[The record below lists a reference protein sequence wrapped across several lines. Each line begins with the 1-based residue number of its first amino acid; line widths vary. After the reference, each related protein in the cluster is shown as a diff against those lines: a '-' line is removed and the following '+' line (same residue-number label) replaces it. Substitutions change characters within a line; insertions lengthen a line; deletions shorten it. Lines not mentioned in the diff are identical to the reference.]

1 MEPKA
6 FHGKLTAILHSQNID
21 QMKLPGSNWESS
33 VVSPELV
40 LKKIKPGMSIF
51 LTTGVAEPRTMV
63 RHIMASEA
71 KNLED
76 LELVQLVSFGEL
88 ISLESL
94 KSKNFR
100 LKTFFSGWAAD
111 KAIEEGL
118 VDLVPSRFQK
128 IPELI
133 SAGQIPL
140 DMAIIQITAPNDTG
154 YCSLGVA
161 VDVAWE
167 AMERAAIKVG
177 EINLKTPRTFGDTFV
192 PVSEFDYLV
201 LSEDPPIYFDRW
213 PVDEVMEKVACNAAA
228 LIEDGSC
235 LAFSIGPLFE
245 ALAKGLKNKRH
256 LGIHSPFFTDPLMDL
271 IQSGAVTNRRKESY
285 RGKSLTSY
293 AFGTPE
299 LFAWLHNNP
308 LVEFQRIDKVFN
320 PQIIGRNPRFV
331 TIIAARKIDLYG
343 RVGLYAGKGNI
354 ATGPSEVLDFFNG
367 AELSEKGRSIF
378 ALTSRGPKGEP
389 NILPSIADWPNQFG
403 MTESVS
409 TVVTEHGVAY
419 LEGRTVR
426 ERAQALIEV
435 AHPDD
440 RAKLVDEA
448 KKRKMVY
455 SDQIFLAE
463 SARLYPMEISAT
475 LIFKGDVRVRFRAI
489 KPSDEEGMRHLFYRF
504 SDESSYYRY
513 FHSVRSMPHAK
524 MQEYVNVDWSRD
536 LSIVGLVGEE
546 GKGRIIA
553 EGRYLS
559 ILGSLLA
566 ELVFVVDENYQSFGI
581 ATTLY
586 GMLTRLAKDRG
597 LKGFTADVLFDNL
610 AMMKVF
616 HKGELP
622 VRAHLESGVYHL
634 TIPFE
639 SKL

>member
-1 MEPKA
+1 
-6 FHGKLTAILHSQNID
+6 
-21 QMKLPGSNWESS
+21 
-33 VVSPELV
+33 
-40 LKKIKPGMSIF
+40 MSIF

-63 RHIMASEA
+63 RQIMGSKA

-76 LELVQLVSFGEL
+76 LELVQLVSFGEA
-88 ISLESL
+88 ISLEAL

-133 SAGQIPL
+133 SAGQIPI
-140 DMAIIQITAPNDTG
+140 DMAIIQITPPNDAG

-167 AMERAAIKVG
+167 AMEKAAIKVG
-177 EINLKTPRTFGDTFV
+177 EINHKIPRTFGDTFV

-213 PVDEVMEKVACNAAA
+213 PVDEVLDKVARNVAA

-245 ALAKGLKNKRH
+245 ALGKHLKSKRN
-256 LGIHSPFFTDPLMDL
+256 LGIHSPYFTDPLMDL

-299 LFAWLHNNP
+299 LFTWLHNNP
-308 LVEFQRIDKVFN
+308 LVEFQRINKVFN
-320 PQIIGRNPRFV
+320 PQIIGRNTNFI

-343 RVGLYAGKGNI
+343 RIGLYVGKGNV

-378 ALTSRGPKGEP
+378 ALTSRDPKCEP
-389 NILPSIADWPNQFG
+389 NILPSIVDWPNQFSI
-403 MTESVS
+403 TESVS

-440 RAKLVDEA
+440 RAKLVEQA

-455 SDQIFLAE
+455 PDQIFLAE
-463 SARLYPMEISAT
+463 SARLYPIEISAT
-475 LIFKGDVRVRFRAI
+475 LTLKGDLRVRFRAI

-513 FHSVRSMPHAK
+513 FHSVRTMPHAK

-536 LSIVGLVGEE
+536 LSIVGLIGEE

-559 ILGSLLA
+559 IPGSLLA
-566 ELVFVVDENYQSFGI
+566 ELVFVVDENFQSTGI
-581 ATTLY
+581 ATYLY
-586 GMLTRLAKDRG
+586 GMLIRLAKEKG

-622 VRAHLESGVYHL
+622 VRVNLESGVYHL
-634 TIPFE
+634 TMPFE
-639 SKL
+639 SK

>member
-1 MEPKA
+1 M
-6 FHGKLTAILHSQNID
+6 N
-21 QMKLPGSNWESS
+21 LPGSNWDSL
-33 VVSPELV
+33 VVSPDVV

-63 RHIMASEA
+63 RQIMGSIG

-76 LELVQLVSFGEL
+76 LELVQLVSFGDA
-88 ISLESL
+88 ISLEAL
-94 KSKNFR
+94 RSKNFR

-111 KAIEEGL
+111 KAIEEGR

-140 DMAIIQITAPNDTG
+140 DMAIIQITPPNDAG

-167 AMERAAIKVG
+167 AMEKAAIKVG
-177 EINLKTPRTFGDTFV
+177 EINLKIPRTFGDTFI

-201 LSEDPPIYFDRW
+201 LSEDLPIYFDRW
-213 PVDEVMEKVACNAAA
+213 PVDAVLDKVAFNVAA

-235 LAFSIGPLFE
+235 LAFSIGPLYE
-245 ALAKGLKNKRH
+245 ALSKHLKSKRH

-299 LFAWLHNNP
+299 LFTWLHNNP

-320 PQIIGRNPRFV
+320 PQIIGRNPKFI

-343 RVGLYAGKGNI
+343 RVGLYVGKGNI
-354 ATGPSEVLDFFNG
+354 ATGPSEVSDFFNG
-367 AELSEKGRSIF
+367 AGLSEKGRSIF
-378 ALTSRGPKGEP
+378 ALTSRDPKGEP
-389 NILPSIADWPNQFG
+389 NILPSIADWPNQFS
-403 MTESVS
+403 MVESVS

-426 ERAQALIEV
+426 ERAQALIEI

-440 RAKLVDEA
+440 RSMLVEEA
-448 KKRKMVY
+448 KKRKIIY
-455 SDQIFLAE
+455 PDQVFLAE

-475 LIFKGDVRVRFRAI
+475 LTCKGEVRVRFRAI

-553 EGRYLS
+553 EGRYLG
-559 ILGSLLA
+559 IPGSLFA
-566 ELVFVVDENYQSFGI
+566 ELVFVVDESFQSFGI
-581 ATTLY
+581 ATYLY
-586 GMLTRLAKDRG
+586 GMLIRLAKERG
-597 LKGFTADVLFDNL
+597 LKGFAADVLFDNQ

-622 VRAHLESGVYHL
+622 VRAQIESGVYHL

-639 SKL
+639 SK

>member
-1 MEPKA
+1 
-6 FHGKLTAILHSQNID
+6 
-21 QMKLPGSNWESS
+21 MKLSGSNWESS
-33 VVSPELV
+33 VVSPEVV
-40 LKKIKPGMSIF
+40 LKKIRPGMSIF
-51 LTTGVAEPRTMV
+51 LSTGVAEPRTMV
-63 RHIMASEA
+63 RQIMGSKA

-76 LELVQLVSFGEL
+76 LELVQLVSFGEA
-88 ISLESL
+88 ISLEAL

-111 KAIEEGL
+111 KAIQEGL

-140 DMAIIQITAPNDTG
+140 DMAIIQITPPNDAG

-167 AMERAAIKVG
+167 AMEKAAIKVG
-177 EINLKTPRTFGDTFV
+177 EINQKIPRTFGDTFV
-192 PVSEFDYLV
+192 PVSEFDYLI
-201 LSEDPPIYFDRW
+201 LSEDLPIYFDRW
-213 PVDEVMEKVACNAAA
+213 PVDEVLDKVARNVAA

-245 ALAKGLKNKRH
+245 ALGKHLKSKRN
-256 LGIHSPFFTDPLMDL
+256 LGIHSPYFTDPLMDL

-299 LFAWLHNNP
+299 LFTWLHNNP

-320 PQIIGRNPRFV
+320 PQIIGRNTNFI

-343 RVGLYAGKGNI
+343 RVGLYVGKGNV

-367 AELSEKGRSIF
+367 AELSENGRSIF
-378 ALTSRGPKGEP
+378 ALTSRDLKGEP
-389 NILPSIADWPNQFG
+389 NILPSIADWPNQFS
-403 MTESVS
+403 MTESVR

-448 KKRKMVY
+448 KKRKIVY
-455 SDQIFLAE
+455 PDQIFLAE
-463 SARLYPMEISAT
+463 SARLYPMEISDT
-475 LIFKGDVRVRFRAI
+475 LTFKGDVRIRFRAI

-513 FHSVRSMPHAK
+513 FHSVRTMPHAK

-546 GKGRIIA
+546 GEGRIIA

-559 ILGSLLA
+559 IPGSLLA
-566 ELVFVVDENYQSFGI
+566 ELVFVVDENFQSFGI
-581 ATTLY
+581 ATYLY
-586 GMLTRLAKDRG
+586 GMLIRLAKERG
-597 LKGFTADVLFDNL
+597 LKGFMADVLFDNL

-622 VRAHLESGVYHL
+622 VRVNLESGVYHL
-634 TIPFE
+634 TMPFE
-639 SKL
+639 SK

>member
-1 MEPKA
+1 
-6 FHGKLTAILHSQNID
+6 
-21 QMKLPGSNWESS
+21 
-33 VVSPELV
+33 
-40 LKKIKPGMSIF
+40 MSIF

-63 RHIMASEA
+63 RQIMGSKA

-76 LELVQLVSFGEL
+76 LELVQLVSFGEA
-88 ISLESL
+88 ISLEAL

-111 KAIEEGL
+111 KAIEEGW

-140 DMAIIQITAPNDTG
+140 DMAIIQITPPNDAG

-167 AMERAAIKVG
+167 AMEKAAIKVG
-177 EINLKTPRTFGDTFV
+177 EINLKVPRTFGDTFV
-192 PVSEFDYLV
+192 PVTEFDYLV
-201 LSEDPPIYFDRW
+201 LSEDLPIYFDRW
-213 PVDEVMEKVACNAAA
+213 PVDAVLDKVAFNVAA

-235 LAFSIGPLFE
+235 LAFSIGPLYE
-245 ALAKGLKNKRH
+245 ALSKHLKSKRH

-293 AFGTPE
+293 AFGTPD
-299 LFAWLHNNP
+299 LFTWLHNNP

-320 PQIIGRNPRFV
+320 PQIIGRNPKFI

-343 RVGLYAGKGNI
+343 RVGLYVGKGNI
-354 ATGPSEVLDFFNG
+354 ATGPSEVSDFFNG
-367 AELSEKGRSIF
+367 AGLSERGRSIF
-378 ALTSRGPKGEP
+378 ALTSRDPKGEP
-389 NILPSIADWPNQFG
+389 NILPSIADWPNQFS
-403 MTESVS
+403 MVESVS

-426 ERAQALIEV
+426 ERAQALIEI

-440 RAKLVDEA
+440 RSMLVEKA
-448 KKRKMVY
+448 KKRKIIY
-455 SDQIFLAE
+455 PDQVFLAE

-475 LIFKGDVRVRFRAI
+475 LTCKGEVRVRFRAI

-553 EGRYLS
+553 EGRYLG
-559 ILGSLLA
+559 IPGSLFA
-566 ELVFVVDENYQSFGI
+566 ELVFVVDESFQSFGI
-581 ATTLY
+581 ATYLY
-586 GMLTRLAKDRG
+586 GMLIRLAKERG
-597 LKGFTADVLFDNL
+597 LKGFAADVLFDNQ

-622 VRAHLESGVYHL
+622 VRAQIESGVYHL

-639 SKL
+639 SK

>member
-1 MEPKA
+1 
-6 FHGKLTAILHSQNID
+6 
-21 QMKLPGSNWESS
+21 MKLPGSNWESS
-33 VVSPELV
+33 VVSPEAV
-40 LKKIKPGMSIF
+40 LKKIRPGMSIF
-51 LTTGVAEPRTMV
+51 LTTGVAEPRTLV
-63 RHIMASEA
+63 RHIMGSAA
-71 KNLED
+71 NNLED
-76 LELVQLVSFGEL
+76 LELVQLVSFGDA
-88 ISLESL
+88 ISLEAL

-100 LKTFFSGWAAD
+100 LKTFFSGWVAD
-111 KAIEEGL
+111 KAIEEGR

-140 DMAIIQITAPNDTG
+140 DMAIIQMTPPNDTG
-154 YCSLGVA
+154 YCSLGTA

-177 EINLKTPRTFGDTFV
+177 EINRHVPRTFGDTFV
-192 PVSEFDYLV
+192 PVSEFDHLV
-201 LSEDPPIYFDRW
+201 LAEDLPIYFERW
-213 PVDEVMEKVACNAAA
+213 PVDDTLDQVARHVAA

-235 LAFSIGPLFE
+235 LAFSIGPLYE
-245 ALAKGLKNKRH
+245 ALARHLKDKRH

-299 LFAWLHNNP
+299 LYTWLHNNP

-320 PQIIGRNPRFV
+320 PQVIGRNPKFI

-343 RVGLYAGKGNI
+343 RVGLYAGKG
-354 ATGPSEVLDFFNG
+354 AVAAGPAEVLDFFHG
-367 AELSEKGRSIF
+367 ADLSEQGRSIF
-378 ALTSRGPKGEP
+378 ALTSRDPRGEP
-389 NILPSIADWPNQFG
+389 NILPSIADWPNQFSG
-403 MTESVS
+403 VESVS

-419 LEGRTVR
+419 LGGRTVR

-440 RAKLVDEA
+440 RAMLVEA
-448 KKRKMVY
+448 AKQKKIVY
-455 SDQIFLAE
+455 PDQVFRAE
-463 SARLYPMEISAT
+463 SARLYPLEIRAT
-475 LIFKGDVRVRFRAI
+475 LICKRGERVRFRAI
-489 KPSDEEGMRHLFYRF
+489 KPSDEEGLRHLFYRF

-524 MQEYVNVDWSRD
+524 MQEYVNVDWRRD

-553 EGRYLS
+553 EGRYLG
-559 ILGSLLA
+559 IPGSLSA
-566 ELVFVVDENYQSFGI
+566 ELVFVVDEGFQSLGI
-581 ATTLY
+581 ATYLY
-586 GMLTRLAKDRG
+586 GMLVRLARERG

-622 VRAHLESGVYHL
+622 VRAHLEGGVYHL
-634 TIPFE
+634 TMPFE
-639 SKL
+639 PK

>member
-1 MEPKA
+1 MEPKT
-6 FHGKLTAILHSQNID
+6 FHRKLAAILHSENIG

-33 VVSPELV
+33 VVSPEVV

-71 KNLED
+71 QNLED

-140 DMAIIQITAPNDTG
+140 DMAIIQITAPNDAG
-154 YCSLGVA
+154 YCSLGAA

-245 ALAKGLKNKRH
+245 ALARGLKNKRH

-448 KKRKMVY
+448 KKRKVVY
-455 SDQIFLAE
+455 PDQIFLAE

-553 EGRYLS
+553 EGRYLG
-559 ILGSLLA
+559 IPGSLLA

-586 GMLTRLAKDRG
+586 GMLTRLAKERG

-634 TIPFE
+634 AIPFE
-639 SKL
+639 SK

>member
-1 MEPKA
+1 
-6 FHGKLTAILHSQNID
+6 
-21 QMKLPGSNWESS
+21 MKLSGSNWESS
-33 VVSPELV
+33 VVSPEVV
-40 LKKIKPGMSIF
+40 LKKIRPGMSIF

-63 RHIMASEA
+63 RQIMGSKA

-76 LELVQLVSFGEL
+76 LELVQLVSFGEA
-88 ISLESL
+88 ISLEAL

-140 DMAIIQITAPNDTG
+140 DMAIIQITPPNDAG

-167 AMERAAIKVG
+167 AMEKAAIKVG
-177 EINLKTPRTFGDTFV
+177 EINQKIPRTFGDTFV
-192 PVSEFDYLV
+192 PVSEFDYLI
-201 LSEDPPIYFDRW
+201 LSEDLPIYFDRW
-213 PVDEVMEKVACNAAA
+213 PVDEVLDRVARNVAA

-245 ALAKGLKNKRH
+245 ALGRHLKSKRN
-256 LGIHSPFFTDPLMDL
+256 LGIHSPYFTDPLMDL

-299 LFAWLHNNP
+299 LFTWLHNNP

-320 PQIIGRNPRFV
+320 PQIIGRNTNFI
-331 TIIAARKIDLYG
+331 TIIAARKIDLFG
-343 RVGLYAGKGNI
+343 RVGLYVGKGNV

-367 AELSEKGRSIF
+367 AELSENGRSIF
-378 ALTSRGPKGEP
+378 ALTSRDLKGEP
-389 NILPSIADWPNQFG
+389 NILPSIADWPNQFS

-448 KKRKMVY
+448 KKRKIVY
-455 SDQIFLAE
+455 PDQIFLAE
-463 SARLYPMEISAT
+463 SARLYPMEISDT
-475 LIFKGDVRVRFRAI
+475 LTFKGDVRIRFRAI

-513 FHSVRSMPHAK
+513 FHSVRTMPHAK

-546 GKGRIIA
+546 GEGRIIA

-559 ILGSLLA
+559 IPGSLLA
-566 ELVFVVDENYQSFGI
+566 ELVFVVDENFQSFGI
-581 ATTLY
+581 ATYLY
-586 GMLTRLAKDRG
+586 GMLIRLAKERG
-597 LKGFTADVLFDNL
+597 LKGFMADVLFDNL

-622 VRAHLESGVYHL
+622 VRVNLESGVYHL
-634 TIPFE
+634 TMPFE
-639 SKL
+639 SK

>member
-1 MEPKA
+1 MEPKT
-6 FHGKLTAILHSQNID
+6 FHRKLAAILHSENID

-33 VVSPELV
+33 VVSPEVV

-71 KNLED
+71 QNLED

-213 PVDEVMEKVACNAAA
+213 PVDEVMEKVARNVAA

-245 ALAKGLKNKRH
+245 ALARGLKNKRH

-448 KKRKMVY
+448 KKRKVVY
-455 SDQIFLAE
+455 PDQIFLAE
-463 SARLYPMEISAT
+463 SARLYPMEVSAT
-475 LIFKGDVRVRFRAI
+475 LIFKGDIRVRFRAI

-524 MQEYVNVDWSRD
+524 MQEYVNVDWRRD
-536 LSIVGLVGEE
+536 LSIVGLVGDE

-553 EGRYLS
+553 EGRYLG
-559 ILGSLLA
+559 IPGSLLA

-586 GMLTRLAKDRG
+586 GMLTRLAKERG

-639 SKL
+639 SK

>member
-1 MEPKA
+1 
-6 FHGKLTAILHSQNID
+6 
-21 QMKLPGSNWESS
+21 
-33 VVSPELV
+33 VVSPDVV

-63 RHIMASEA
+63 RQIMGSSG

-76 LELVQLVSFGEL
+76 LELVQLVSFGDA
-88 ISLESL
+88 ISLEAL

-111 KAIEEGL
+111 KAIEEGW

-140 DMAIIQITAPNDTG
+140 DMAIIQITPPNDAG

-167 AMERAAIKVG
+167 AMEKAAIKVG
-177 EINLKTPRTFGDTFV
+177 EINLKVPRTFGDTFV
-192 PVSEFDYLV
+192 PVTEFDYLV
-201 LSEDPPIYFDRW
+201 LSEDLPIYFDRW
-213 PVDEVMEKVACNAAA
+213 PVDAVLDKVAFNVAA

-235 LAFSIGPLFE
+235 LAFSIGPLYE
-245 ALAKGLKNKRH
+245 ALSKHLKSRRH

-299 LFAWLHNNP
+299 LFTWLHNNP

-320 PQIIGRNPRFV
+320 PQIIGRNPKFI

-343 RVGLYAGKGNI
+343 RVGLYVGKGNV

-367 AELSEKGRSIF
+367 AGLSEKGRSIF
-378 ALTSRGPKGEP
+378 ALTSRDPKGQP
-389 NILPSIADWPNQFG
+389 NILPSIVDWPNQFS
-403 MTESVS
+403 MVESVS

-440 RAKLVDEA
+440 RAMLVEEA
-448 KKRKMVY
+448 KKRKIVY
-455 SDQIFLAE
+455 PDQVFLAE
-463 SARLYPMEISAT
+463 SARLYPMQISAT
-475 LIFKGDVRVRFRAI
+475 QNFKGDVRVRFRAI

-553 EGRYLS
+553 EGRYLG
-559 ILGSLLA
+559 IPGGLFA
-566 ELVFVVDENYQSFGI
+566 ELVFVVDENFQSIGI
-581 ATTLY
+581 ATYLY
-586 GMLTRLAKDRG
+586 GMLIRLAKERG
-597 LKGFTADVLFDNL
+597 LKGFTADVLFDNQ

-622 VRAHLESGVYHL
+622 VRAQIESGVYHL

-639 SKL
+639 SK

>member
-1 MEPKA
+1 
-6 FHGKLTAILHSQNID
+6 
-21 QMKLPGSNWESS
+21 MKLSGSNWESS
-33 VVSPELV
+33 VVSPEVV
-40 LKKIKPGMSIF
+40 LNKIRPGMSIF

-63 RHIMASEA
+63 RQIMGSKA

-76 LELVQLVSFGEL
+76 LELVQLVSFGEA
-88 ISLESL
+88 ICLEAL

-140 DMAIIQITAPNDTG
+140 DMAIIQITPPNDAG

-167 AMERAAIKVG
+167 AMEKAAIKVG
-177 EINLKTPRTFGDTFV
+177 EINLKIPRTFGDTFV

-201 LSEDPPIYFDRW
+201 LSEDLPIYFDRW
-213 PVDEVMEKVACNAAA
+213 PVDEVLDKVARNVAA

-245 ALAKGLKNKRH
+245 ALGRHLKSKRN
-256 LGIHSPFFTDPLMDL
+256 LGIHSPYFTDPLMDL

-299 LFAWLHNNP
+299 LFTWLHNNP

-320 PQIIGRNPRFV
+320 PQIIGRNTNFI

-343 RVGLYAGKGNI
+343 RVGLYVGKGNV

-367 AELSEKGRSIF
+367 AELSENGRSIF
-378 ALTSRGPKGEP
+378 ALTSRSLKGEP
-389 NILPSIADWPNQFG
+389 NILPSIGGWPNQFS

-440 RAKLVDEA
+440 RAKLIDEA

-455 SDQIFLAE
+455 PDQIFLAE
-463 SARLYPMEISAT
+463 SARLYPVEISAT
-475 LIFKGDVRVRFRAI
+475 QTFMGDTMIRFRAI

-504 SDESSYYRY
+504 SDEANYYRY

-536 LSIVGLVGEE
+536 LSIVGLVGQE
-546 GKGRIIA
+546 GEGRIIA

-559 ILGSLLA
+559 IPGSLLA
-566 ELVFVVDENYQSFGI
+566 ELVFVVDENFQSFGM
-581 ATTLY
+581 ATYLY
-586 GMLTRLAKDRG
+586 GMLIRLAKERG
-597 LKGFTADVLFDNL
+597 LKGFMADVLFDNL

-616 HKGELP
+616 HKGELS
-622 VRAHLESGVYHL
+622 VRAQLESGVYHL

-639 SKL
+639 S

>member
-1 MEPKA
+1 MEPKT
-6 FHGKLTAILHSQNID
+6 FHRKLAAILHSENID

-33 VVSPELV
+33 VVSPEVV

-71 KNLED
+71 PNLED

-140 DMAIIQITAPNDTG
+140 DMAIIQITAPNDAG
-154 YCSLGVA
+154 YCSLGAA

-245 ALAKGLKNKRH
+245 ALARGLKNKRH

-448 KKRKMVY
+448 KKRKVVY
-455 SDQIFLAE
+455 PDQIFLAE

-553 EGRYLS
+553 EGRYLG
-559 ILGSLLA
+559 IPGSLLA

-586 GMLTRLAKDRG
+586 GMLTRLAKERG

-634 TIPFE
+634 AIPFE
-639 SKL
+639 SK

>member
-1 MEPKA
+1 
-6 FHGKLTAILHSQNID
+6 
-21 QMKLPGSNWESS
+21 
-33 VVSPELV
+33 
-40 LKKIKPGMSIF
+40 
-51 LTTGVAEPRTMV
+51 
-63 RHIMASEA
+63 
-71 KNLED
+71 
-76 LELVQLVSFGEL
+76 
-88 ISLESL
+88 
-94 KSKNFR
+94 
-100 LKTFFSGWAAD
+100 
-111 KAIEEGL
+111 
-118 VDLVPSRFQK
+118 
-128 IPELI
+128 
-133 SAGQIPL
+133 
-140 DMAIIQITAPNDTG
+140 
-154 YCSLGVA
+154 
-161 VDVAWE
+161 
-167 AMERAAIKVG
+167 
-177 EINLKTPRTFGDTFV
+177 
-192 PVSEFDYLV
+192 
-201 LSEDPPIYFDRW
+201 
-213 PVDEVMEKVACNAAA
+213 
-228 LIEDGSC
+228 
-235 LAFSIGPLFE
+235 
-245 ALAKGLKNKRH
+245 
-256 LGIHSPFFTDPLMDL
+256 
-271 IQSGAVTNRRKESY
+271 
-285 RGKSLTSY
+285 
-293 AFGTPE
+293 

-448 KKRKMVY
+448 KKRKVVY
-455 SDQIFLAE
+455 PDQIFLAE

-553 EGRYLS
+553 EGRYLG
-559 ILGSLLA
+559 IPGSLLA

-586 GMLTRLAKDRG
+586 GMLTRLAKERG

-634 TIPFE
+634 AIPFE
-639 SKL
+639 SK

>member
-1 MEPKA
+1 M
-6 FHGKLTAILHSQNID
+6 
-21 QMKLPGSNWESS
+21 
-33 VVSPELV
+33 VSPDVV

-63 RHIMASEA
+63 RQIMGSSG

-76 LELVQLVSFGEL
+76 LELVQLVSFGDA
-88 ISLESL
+88 ISLEAL

-111 KAIEEGL
+111 KAIEEGR

-128 IPELI
+128 IPDLI

-140 DMAIIQITAPNDTG
+140 DMAIIQITPPNDAG

-167 AMERAAIKVG
+167 AMEKAAIKVG
-177 EINLKTPRTFGDTFV
+177 EINLKIPRTFGDTFV

-201 LSEDPPIYFDRW
+201 LSEDLPIYFDRW
-213 PVDEVMEKVACNAAA
+213 PVDAVLDKVAFNVAA

-235 LAFSIGPLFE
+235 LAFSIGPLYE
-245 ALAKGLKNKRH
+245 ALSKPLKSKRH

-299 LFAWLHNNP
+299 LFTWLHNNP

-320 PQIIGRNPRFV
+320 PQIIGRNPKFI

-343 RVGLYAGKGNI
+343 RVGLYVGKGNI
-354 ATGPSEVLDFFNG
+354 ATGPSEVSDFFNG
-367 AELSEKGRSIF
+367 AGLSEKGRSIF
-378 ALTSRGPKGEP
+378 ALTSRDPKGEP
-389 NILPSIADWPNQFG
+389 NILPSIADWPNQFS
-403 MTESVS
+403 MVESVS

-426 ERAQALIEV
+426 ERAQALIEI

-440 RAKLVDEA
+440 RSMLVEKA
-448 KKRKMVY
+448 KKRKIIY
-455 SDQIFLAE
+455 PDQVFLAE

-475 LIFKGDVRVRFRAI
+475 LTCKGEVRVRFRAI

-553 EGRYLS
+553 EGRYLG
-559 ILGSLLA
+559 IPGSLFA
-566 ELVFVVDENYQSFGI
+566 ELVFVVDESFQSFGI
-581 ATTLY
+581 ATYLY
-586 GMLTRLAKDRG
+586 GMLIRLAKERG
-597 LKGFTADVLFDNL
+597 LKGFAADVLFDNQ

-622 VRAHLESGVYHL
+622 VRAQIESGVYHL

-639 SKL
+639 SK

>member
-1 MEPKA
+1 
-6 FHGKLTAILHSQNID
+6 
-21 QMKLPGSNWESS
+21 MKLSGSNWESS
-33 VVSPELV
+33 VASPEVV
-40 LKKIKPGMSIF
+40 LKKIRPGMSIF

-63 RHIMASEA
+63 RQIMGSKA

-76 LELVQLVSFGEL
+76 LELVQLVSFGEA
-88 ISLESL
+88 ISLEAL

-111 KAIEEGL
+111 KAIQEGL

-140 DMAIIQITAPNDTG
+140 DMAIIQITPPNDAG

-167 AMERAAIKVG
+167 AMEKAAIKVG
-177 EINLKTPRTFGDTFV
+177 EINQKIPRTFGDTFV
-192 PVSEFDYLV
+192 PVSEFDYLI
-201 LSEDPPIYFDRW
+201 LSEDLPIYFDRW
-213 PVDEVMEKVACNAAA
+213 PVDEVLDKVARNVAA

-245 ALAKGLKNKRH
+245 ALGRHLKSKRN
-256 LGIHSPFFTDPLMDL
+256 LGIHSPYFTDPLMDL

-299 LFAWLHNNP
+299 LFTWLHNNP

-320 PQIIGRNPRFV
+320 PQIIGRNTNFI

-343 RVGLYAGKGNI
+343 RVGLYVGKGNV

-367 AELSEKGRSIF
+367 AELSENGRSIF
-378 ALTSRGPKGEP
+378 ALTSRDPKGEP
-389 NILPSIADWPNQFG
+389 NILPSIADWPNQFS

-448 KKRKMVY
+448 KKRKIVY
-455 SDQIFLAE
+455 PDQIFLAE

-475 LIFKGDVRVRFRAI
+475 LTFKGDVRVRFRAI

-513 FHSVRSMPHAK
+513 FHSVRTMPHAK

-559 ILGSLLA
+559 IPGSLLA
-566 ELVFVVDENYQSFGI
+566 ELVFLVDENFQSFGI
-581 ATTLY
+581 ATYLY
-586 GMLTRLAKDRG
+586 GMLIRLAKERG
-597 LKGFTADVLFDNL
+597 LKGFIADVLFDNL

-616 HKGELP
+616 NKGELP
-622 VRAHLESGVYHL
+622 VRVNLESGVYHL
-634 TIPFE
+634 TMPFE
-639 SKL
+639 SKK

>member
-1 MEPKA
+1 
-6 FHGKLTAILHSQNID
+6 
-21 QMKLPGSNWESS
+21 
-33 VVSPELV
+33 
-40 LKKIKPGMSIF
+40 MSIF
-51 LTTGVAEPRTMV
+51 LTTGVAEPRTLV
-63 RHIMASEA
+63 RQIMGSKA

-76 LELVQLVSFGEL
+76 LELVQLVSFGEA
-88 ISLESL
+88 ISLEAL

-140 DMAIIQITAPNDTG
+140 DMAIIQITPPNDAG

-167 AMERAAIKVG
+167 AMEKSAITVG
-177 EINLKTPRTFGDTFV
+177 EINPNIPRTFGDTFV
-192 PVSEFDYLV
+192 PVSEFDHLV

-213 PVDEVMEKVACNAAA
+213 PVDEATDKAASNVAA
-228 LIEDGSC
+228 LIEDESC
-235 LAFSIGPLFE
+235 LAFSIGPLYE
-245 ALAKGLKNKRH
+245 ALARHLKSKRH
-256 LGIHSPFFTDPLMDL
+256 LGVHSPFFTDPLMDL

-299 LFAWLHNNP
+299 LFTWLHNNP

-320 PQIIGRNPRFV
+320 PQIIGRNPKFI

-343 RVGLYAGKGNI
+343 RVGLYMGKGNV
-354 ATGPSEVLDFFNG
+354 ATGPSEVLDFFHG
-367 AELSEKGRSIF
+367 AGLSEKGRSIF
-378 ALTSRGPKGEP
+378 ALTSRDPKGES
-389 NILPSIADWPNQFG
+389 NILPSIVDWPNQFS
-403 MTESVS
+403 MPESVS
-409 TVVTEHGVAY
+409 IVVTEHGVAY
-419 LEGRTVR
+419 LEGRTIR

-440 RAKLVDEA
+440 RAMLVEEA
-448 KKRKMVY
+448 RKRKIVY
-455 SDQIFLAE
+455 PDQIFLAE
-463 SARLYPMEISAT
+463 SARLYPQEISAT
-475 LIFKGDVRVRFRAI
+475 QTFKGDLHVRFRAI
-489 KPSDEEGMRHLFYRF
+489 RPSDEEGMRHLFYRF
-504 SDESSYYRY
+504 SDETSYYRY
-513 FHSVRSMPHAK
+513 FHPVRSMPHAK

-536 LSIVGLVGEE
+536 MSIVGLVGEE

-553 EGRYLS
+553 EGRYLR
-559 ILGSLLA
+559 IPGGLWA
-566 ELVFVVDENYQSFGI
+566 ELVFMVDEHFQARGI
-581 ATTLY
+581 ATHLY
-586 GMLTRLAKDRG
+586 GMLIRLARPRG
-597 LKGFTADVLFDNL
+597 LKGFMADVLFDNHG
-610 AMMKVF
+610 MMKVF

-622 VRAHLESGVYHL
+622 VRAQLESGVYHL

-639 SKL
+639 PD

>member
-1 MEPKA
+1 
-6 FHGKLTAILHSQNID
+6 
-21 QMKLPGSNWESS
+21 MKLSGSNWESS
-33 VVSPELV
+33 VVSPEVV
-40 LKKIKPGMSIF
+40 LNKIRPGMSIF

-63 RHIMASEA
+63 RQIMGSKA

-76 LELVQLVSFGEL
+76 LELVQLVSFGEA
-88 ISLESL
+88 ISLEAL

-140 DMAIIQITAPNDTG
+140 DMAIIQITPPNDAG

-167 AMERAAIKVG
+167 AMEKAAIKVG
-177 EINLKTPRTFGDTFV
+177 EINQKIPRTFGDTFV

-213 PVDEVMEKVACNAAA
+213 PVDEVLDKVARNVAG

-245 ALAKGLKNKRH
+245 ALGKHLKSKHN
-256 LGIHSPFFTDPLMDL
+256 LGIHSPYFTDPLMDL

-299 LFAWLHNNP
+299 LFTWLHNNP

-320 PQIIGRNPRFV
+320 PQIIGRNTNFI

-343 RVGLYAGKGNI
+343 RVGLYVGKGNV

-378 ALTSRGPKGEP
+378 ALTSRDPKGAP
-389 NILPSIADWPNQFG
+389 NIMPSIVDWPNQFS
-403 MTESVS
+403 MVESVG

-440 RAKLVDEA
+440 RAMLVEQA
-448 KKRKMVY
+448 KKSKIVY
-455 SDQIFLAE
+455 PDQIFLSE

-475 LIFKGDVRVRFRAI
+475 QTFKGDVSVRFRAI

-504 SDESSYYRY
+504 SDEACYYRY
-513 FHSVRSMPHAK
+513 FHSVRSMPHPK

-536 LSIVGLVGEE
+536 LSIVALVGEE

-553 EGRYLS
+553 EGRYLG
-559 ILGSLLA
+559 IPGSLLA
-566 ELVFVVDENYQSFGI
+566 ELVFVVDENFQSTGI
-581 ATTLY
+581 ATYLY
-586 GMLTRLAKDRG
+586 GMLIRLAKEKG
-597 LKGFTADVLFDNL
+597 LKGFTADVLFDNQ

-622 VRAHLESGVYHL
+622 VRAQLESGVYHL

-639 SKL
+639 SK

>member
-1 MEPKA
+1 
-6 FHGKLTAILHSQNID
+6 
-21 QMKLPGSNWESS
+21 MKLSGSNWESS
-33 VVSPELV
+33 VVSPEVV
-40 LKKIKPGMSIF
+40 LKKIRPGMSIF
-51 LTTGVAEPRTMV
+51 LSTGVAEPRTMV
-63 RHIMASEA
+63 RQIMGSKA

-76 LELVQLVSFGEL
+76 LELVQLVSFGEA
-88 ISLESL
+88 ISLEAL

-111 KAIEEGL
+111 KAIQEGL

-140 DMAIIQITAPNDTG
+140 DMAIIQITPPNDAG

-167 AMERAAIKVG
+167 AMEKAAIKVG
-177 EINLKTPRTFGDTFV
+177 EINQKIPRTFGDTFV

-213 PVDEVMEKVACNAAA
+213 PVDEVLDKVARNVAA

-245 ALAKGLKNKRH
+245 ALGRHLKSKRN
-256 LGIHSPFFTDPLMDL
+256 LGIHSPYFTDPLMDL
-271 IQSGAVTNRRKESY
+271 IKSGAVTNRRKESY

-299 LFAWLHNNP
+299 LFTWLHNNP

-320 PQIIGRNPRFV
+320 PQIIGRNTNFII
-331 TIIAARKIDLYG
+331 IIAARKIDLYG
-343 RVGLYAGKGNI
+343 RVGLYVGKGNV

-367 AELSEKGRSIF
+367 AELSENGRSIF
-378 ALTSRGPKGEP
+378 ALTSRDLKGEP
-389 NILPSIADWPNQFG
+389 NILPSIADWPNQFS
-403 MTESVS
+403 MTESVR

-448 KKRKMVY
+448 KKRKIVY
-455 SDQIFLAE
+455 PDQIFLAE
-463 SARLYPMEISAT
+463 SARLYPMEISDT
-475 LIFKGDVRVRFRAI
+475 LTFKGDVRIRFRAI

-513 FHSVRSMPHAK
+513 FHSVGTMPHIK

-546 GKGRIIA
+546 GEGRIIA

-559 ILGSLLA
+559 IPGSLLA
-566 ELVFVVDENYQSFGI
+566 ELVFVVDENFQSFGI
-581 ATTLY
+581 ATYLY
-586 GMLTRLAKDRG
+586 GMLIRLAKERG
-597 LKGFTADVLFDNL
+597 LKGFMADVLFDNL

-622 VRAHLESGVYHL
+622 VRVNLESGVYHL
-634 TIPFE
+634 TMPFE
-639 SKL
+639 SK